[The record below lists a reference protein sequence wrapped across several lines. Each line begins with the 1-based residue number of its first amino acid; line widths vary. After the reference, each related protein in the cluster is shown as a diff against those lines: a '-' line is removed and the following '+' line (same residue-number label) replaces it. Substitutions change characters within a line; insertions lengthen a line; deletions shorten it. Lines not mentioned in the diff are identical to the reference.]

1 MPSNTCKLKYQG
13 HTGRRV
19 HGLFIQT
26 AMIPRCVYAFLIL
39 IVMVLSPCGVR
50 AEDLDQALD
59 SPDIPWNIVADELS
73 YDNAAKVYTA
83 EGNVQISK
91 ADKKIS
97 ADHIRFDHENMKVE
111 ASGHI
116 VISSGVDLISADN
129 LSFDLVTEKGQISN
143 GRLYIQKNNFHIWSD
158 NLRKTGKDTYQAQ
171 KASVTTCDGEK
182 PAWKI
187 TGRNLNVTIEGYGYA
202 YHAAFWIKNVPVFY
216 SPWIGF
222 PVKTQRQTGLLTP
235 QAGLSNSK
243 GYEYNQPFFWAINAS
258 SDATFYWHYMSER
271 GNKFGAE
278 YKRHHD
284 VRLP

>member
-1 MPSNTCKLKYQG
+1 MLSNTCKLKYQG

-39 IVMVLSPCGVR
+39 IVMVLCPCGVR

-97 ADHIRFDHENMKVE
+97 ADHIRFDHENMKLE

-116 VISSGVDLISADN
+116 VISSDEDLISADS

-143 GRLYIQKNNFHIWSD
+143 GRLYIQKNNFRFFCACI
-158 NLRKTGKDTYQAQ
+158 Y
-171 KASVTTCDGEK
+171 V
-182 PAWKI
+182 
-187 TGRNLNVTIEGYGYA
+187 
-202 YHAAFWIKNVPVFY
+202 KNAR
-216 SPWIGF
+216 SLC
-222 PVKTQRQTGLLTP
+222 RQLIRTGLLP
-235 QAGLSNSK
+235 SNSPS
-243 GYEYNQPFFWAINAS
+243 GPS
-258 SDATFYWHYMSER
+258 SIPAGDCMVMFAVLRTLTSLYSTCPPW
-271 GNKFGAE
+271 
-278 YKRHHD
+278 
-284 VRLP
+284 